1 MDDLEDILGDVDWS
15 TAVFDNGLTLEGTLR
30 QEAERLKKC
39 IEDEIQKY
47 YDSYSPIMYSRTGA
61 FQNSVEIEDMVNM
74 NIDVGQM
81 SIMVGFNDDAY
92 HPSLFGGDK
101 GYVPALINDGW
112 SWKNQPQTSIYRFT
126 YFDGTGF
133 FERAIAEFLSD
144 NPYGVT
150 VDIIK

>member
-74 NIDVGQM
+74 N
-81 SIMVGFNDDAY
+81 NDDAY
-92 HPSLFGGDK
+92 HLSLFGGDK

-126 YFDGTGF
+126 YFDGT
-133 FERAIAEFLSD
+133 
-144 NPYGVT
+144 
-150 VDIIK
+150 